1 MRIFFGLSCV
11 LLLAG
16 TVCAQGFRAGFSGGG
31 FPGGTFSGG
40 TPFVAGGFGNAVLP
54 AGTPQN
60 FPGIQRFTPNAVFP
74 AGGGP
79 RLVIPGQ
86 GPQRFTKT
94 GGTAFS
100 FGYPVYVGG
109 YGEPAYD
116 QPPGQAPV
124 QPPQNITVIYPPQ
137 AAPVITSP
145 YGQPMAPA
153 MQPPDREQPISPYQP
168 QAQNN
173 DEQPERDHYLIAF
186 KDHTI
191 YSVVAYWVS
200 GDTLHYFTPGNVHN
214 QVSLSLVDRDLTI
227 RLNRESG
234 VDVQLPAAK

>member
-1 MRIFFGLSCV
+1 MRIFYGVSCA
-11 LLLAG
+11 LLIAG
-16 TVCAQGFRAGFSGGG
+16 TLSAQGFRGGGFSGG
-31 FPGGTFSGG
+31 GGTFSGG
-40 TPFVAGGFGNAVLP
+40 TPFVAGGFGNAVFP
-54 AGTPQN
+54 AGTSAN

-86 GPQRFTKT
+86 SPNRFTHT
-94 GGTAFS
+94 GGTAVPFS
-100 FGYPVYVGG
+100 YPVYVGG
-109 YGEPAYD
+109 YGDPAYD

-145 YGQPMAPA
+145 YGQPIVQAA
-153 MQPPDREQPISPYQP
+153 QPPDRDPINVYQP

-173 DEQPERDHYLIAF
+173 DDQADKDHYLIAF
-186 KDHTI
+186 KDHTV

-214 QVSLSLVDRDLTI
+214 QVSLSLIDRDLTT

-234 VDVQLPAAK
+234 TDVQLPVGK